1 MTKIPV
7 FITEKKKKME
17 TETLG
22 PLWSQMTKNSFVTF
36 PQGLLDLA

>member
-7 FITEKKKKME
+7 FITEKKKRME

-22 PLWSQMTKNSFVTF
+22 PLCHQMTRNALVTF